1 MKVVLD
7 MRDRR
12 PVWAMPPWVPG
23 RLRAALPPG
32 GELAVVDVLADGSGD
47 GTARVH
53 PAVLEAVADADAY
66 LGFGI
71 PAAVLEAGPRVRW
84 VHSGSAGVGGSL
96 TPALL
101 ARREVV
107 FTNSAGIHA
116 PPISEAVVAALLHFA
131 RGHDLAAR
139 GQAEGRWVQERFYE
153 ADAPVG
159 ELAGSTVGLVGYG
172 GIGRE
177 VARRVVP
184 LGAEV
189 LALRRSVPEAPA
201 ADVESLVPGVRFPA
215 AVRLLHG
222 AAGLER
228 LLRDSDAVVLCLPET
243 PESRGMVDAAALAL
257 MKPSAV
263 LVNVARGRVV
273 DEAALVA
280 ALRDGRLRGAAL
292 DVFSTEPLPEGH
304 PLWDLPNVL
313 LTPHVSGVTRRYWER
328 EVALIEENLRRL
340 GEGRPLRNVVDRD
353 AGY

>member
-12 PVWAMPPWVPG
+12 PVWAMPGWVPD
-23 RLRAALPPG
+23 RLRGALPEG
-32 GELAVVDVLADGSGD
+32 GELIAVDVPADGSGD
-47 GTARVH
+47 GTARVD
-53 PAVLEAVADADAY
+53 PAVLVAVADADAY

-71 PAAVLEAGPRVRW
+71 PAAVLEAGPRLRW

-96 TPALL
+96 TPALMD
-101 ARREVV
+101 RRDVV
-107 FTNSAGIHA
+107 FTNSAGVHA
-116 PPISEAVVAALLHFA
+116 PPMAEAVVAALLHFA

-184 LGAEV
+184 LGADV
-189 LALRRSVPEAPA
+189 LALRRSAPEAPA

-222 AAGLER
+222 PDGLER
-228 LLRDSDAVVLCLPET
+228 LLRECDAVVLCLPET
-243 PESRGMVDAAALAL
+243 PESRRLVDAAALAL
-257 MKPSAV
+257 LKPSAV
-263 LVNVARGRVV
+263 LVNVARGGVV

-280 ALRDGRLRGAAL
+280 ALRNGRLRGAAL
-292 DVFSTEPLPEGH
+292 DVFSAEPLPAGH

-313 LTPHVSGVTRRYWER
+313 LTPHVSAVTRRYWER
-328 EVALIEENLRRL
+328 EAALIEDNLRRL
-340 GEGRPLRNVVDRD
+340 AGERPLRNVVDRD